1 MSNSSASMRITGLLD
16 AGSFVEIGGSVTARS
31 TSFNMQAKKTPS
43 DGVITGYGTIDC
55 NPVYVYSQDAS
66 VLGGTVGEM
75 HARKIV
81 KLYELAMKTGAPVVG
96 LIDCA
101 GMRLQEA
108 TDALNAFGELY
119 MCQIKAS
126 GIIPQITGIFGVCGG
141 GMAVIPTLTDF
152 TFMEA
157 EKAKLFVNSP
167 NTLECKDADE
177 IATAKF
183 QAEKVGV
190 VDAVETEEAVL
201 DQMRTLISLLPS
213 NSEDCALEEECT
225 DDLNRLCEGIE
236 NCTGDTTIALSMI
249 ADNNLFVETK
259 AAYAKEM
266 VTGFM
271 RLNGATVGAV
281 ANRTE
286 ICDEEGNVTET
297 FDGKLT
303 ANGCSKAAKFIKFCD
318 AFNIP
323 VLTLTNA
330 SGLKADKHQ
339 EIKLSKAMAEM
350 AYAYGSASVPMVNVV
365 AGQAYGS
372 AYVVMNSKALG
383 ADLVFAWPES
393 SIGMMNAESAVR
405 IMYAEEIEASKEAP
419 ALIKEKAAE
428 YEEAQ
433 SSAQAAASRGY
444 VDAIIDPASTRKHVI
459 AAFEMLYTKRA
470 AVPAKKHGTV

>member
-1 MSNSSASMRITGLLD
+1 MSNSSASMRIAGLLD
-16 AGSFVEIGGSVTARS
+16 AGSFVEIGGNVTARS
-31 TSFNMQAKKTPS
+31 TSFNMQAKETPS

-55 NPVYVYSQDAS
+55 KPVYVYSQDAS
-66 VLGGTVGEM
+66 VLGGTIGEM

-81 KLYELAMKTGAPVVG
+81 KLYDLAMKTGVPVAG

-119 MCQIKAS
+119 LCQIKAS
-126 GIIPQITGIFGVCGG
+126 GMIPQITGIFGTCGG

-152 TFMEA
+152 TFMDA
-157 EKAKLFVNSP
+157 KKASLYVNSP
-167 NTLECKDADE
+167 NTLECQNADE
-177 IATAKF
+177 IATAEF

-190 VDAVETEEAVL
+190 VDIADTEEEVL
-201 DQMRTLISLLPS
+201 SQMRTLISFLPA
-213 NSEDCALEEECT
+213 NSEDCALEEST

-236 NCTGDTTIALSMI
+236 NCAGDTSIALSMI
-249 ADNNLFVETK
+249 ADNHVFTEVR
-259 AAYAKEM
+259 AGYAKDM

-286 ICDEEGNVTET
+286 ICDEEGNVTES
-297 FDGKLT
+297 FDGRLSS
-303 ANGCSKAAKFIKFCD
+303 NGCGKAAKFIKFCD

-323 VLTLTNA
+323 ILTITNV
-330 SGLKADKHQ
+330 SGLKADRHQ
-339 EIKLSKAMAEM
+339 EMKLSKAMAEM
-350 AYAYGSASVPMVNVV
+350 AYAYGSASVPMVNVM
-365 AGQAYGS
+365 AGKAYGS

-405 IMYAEEIEASKEAP
+405 IMYAEEIKASKAAP
-419 ALIKEKAAE
+419 ELIREKAAE
-428 YEEAQ
+428 YQEAQ
-433 SSAQAAASRGY
+433 ASAQAAASRGY
-444 VDAIIDPASTRKHVI
+444 VDAIIDPAATRKHVI

-470 AVPAKKHGTV
+470 VSPEKKHGTV